1 MSKGIII
8 FAQNNEYVDYASQA
22 CACAGY
28 ARKNLSLVDEICLVT
43 NTETLESK
51 KDLINEYFDN
61 IIVTDAFQPE
71 NVRLFKDTIDNTEYA
86 SFKNMSRSEVYA
98 LSPYDETLVI
108 DSDYFIMNNV
118 LDQVWGSDNDVMIN
132 CKYRD
137 VSERHKEHIEYLDN
151 FSIPMYWATVFYFKK
166 SDFAENLF
174 TLVSHIKHNYKY
186 YYYLYNCSG
195 NLYRNDF
202 AFSMALHILNGS
214 VAFDVP
220 SLPIEYLNNS
230 FDLDDIFRIN
240 SHNDIIMYCA
250 DAERVTAHVL
260 SRFTNT
266 DLHVMNKKAIGR
278 FIDDF
283 LSNGEKVNESRSHL
297 EKVNE

>member
-1 MSKGIII
+1 MSRGIIV
-8 FAQNNEYVDYASQA
+8 FAQNNGYVNYAKQA

-28 ARKNLSLVDEICLVT
+28 VRKHLSLYDEICLVT
-43 NTETLESK
+43 NTETLESEK
-51 KDLINEYFDN
+51 KLIDEFFDN
-61 IIVTDAFQPE
+61 VIVSDTFQPD
-71 NVRLFKDTIDNTEYA
+71 NVRLFKDTTRDTEYA
-86 SFKNMSRSEVYA
+86 SFRNMGRSDVYE

-118 LDQVWGSDNDVMIN
+118 LDQVWNSANDVMIN

-137 VSERHKEHIEYLDN
+137 VSERHKDNITYLDN
-151 FSIPMYWATVFYFKK
+151 FSVPMYWATVFYFKK

-174 TLVSHIKHNYKY
+174 TLISHIKYNYKY

-195 NLYRNDF
+195 NLFRNDF

-220 SLPIEYLNNS
+220 SLPIDYLNNS
-230 FDLDDIFRIN
+230 FDLDDIFRVN
-240 SHNDIIMYCA
+240 SHDDIIMYCA
-250 DAERVTAHVL
+250 DAERITDHLL
-260 SRFTNT
+260 SRFTCT
-266 DLHVMNKKAIGR
+266 DLHIMNKKAVSR

-283 LSNGEKVNESRSHL
+283 LLHGESK
-297 EKVNE
+297 

>member
-1 MSKGIII
+1 
-8 FAQNNEYVDYASQA
+8 
-22 CACAGY
+22 
-28 ARKNLSLVDEICLVT
+28 
-43 NTETLESK
+43 
-51 KDLINEYFDN
+51 
-61 IIVTDAFQPE
+61 
-71 NVRLFKDTIDNTEYA
+71 
-86 SFKNMSRSEVYA
+86 MSRSEVYN

-108 DSDYFIMNNV
+108 DSDYFIMNDI
-118 LDQVWGSDNDVMIN
+118 LDQVWNSDNDVMIN
-132 CKYRD
+132 SKYRD
-137 VSERHKEHIEYLDN
+137 ISGRHQENIEYIDN

-174 TLVSHIKHNYKY
+174 TLISHIKHNYKY

-240 SHNDIIMYCA
+240 AHNDVIMYCA
-250 DAERVTAHVL
+250 DAEQVSSHIL
-260 SRFTNT
+260 SRFKDM
-266 DLHVMNKKAIGR
+266 DLHIMNKKAIER
-278 FIDDF
+278 FIDD
-283 LSNGEKVNESRSHL
+283 LLVNGEKA
-297 EKVNE
+297 

>member
-8 FAQNNEYVDYASQA
+8 FAQNNEYVDYAQQA

-250 DAERVTAHVL
+250 DAERVTAHLL

>member
-8 FAQNNEYVDYASQA
+8 FAQNNEYVNYAEQA

-28 ARKNLSLVDEICLVT
+28 ARKNLSLFDEICLIT
-43 NTETLESK
+43 NTETLKPNK
-51 KDLINEYFDN
+51 KLINKYFDKV
-61 IIVTDAFQPE
+61 IVSDSFQPD
-71 NVRLFKDTIDNTEYA
+71 NVRLFKDTTHITEYA
-86 SFKNMSRSEVYA
+86 PFKNMGRSEVYD

-108 DSDYFIMNNV
+108 DADYFIMNDI
-118 LDQVWGSDNDVMIN
+118 LDQVWDSENDVMIN

-137 VSERHKEHIEYLDN
+137 VSGRHKENIEYLDN

-174 TLVSHIKHNYKY
+174 TLISHIKYNYKY

-195 NLYRNDF
+195 NLFRNDF

-220 SLPIEYLNNS
+220 SLPFNYLNNS
-230 FDLDDIFRIN
+230 FDLDDIYRVN

-250 DAERVTAHVL
+250 DAERITNHLL
-260 SRFTNT
+260 SRFKNM
-266 DLHVMNKKAIGR
+266 DIHIMNKKAIGR
-278 FIDDF
+278 FVDDF
-283 LSNGEKVNESRSHL
+283 LANGEKV
-297 EKVNE
+297 

>member
-71 NVRLFKDTIDNTEYA
+71 NLRLFKDTIDNTEYA

-250 DAERVTAHVL
+250 DAERVTNHLL

-266 DLHVMNKKAIGR
+266 DLHIMNKKAIGR
-278 FIDDF
+278 FIDD
-283 LSNGEKVNESRSHL
+283 LLLNGEKV
-297 EKVNE
+297 

>member
-1 MSKGIII
+1 MSRGIIV
-8 FAQNNEYVDYASQA
+8 FAQNNGYVNYAKQA

-28 ARKNLSLVDEICLVT
+28 VRKHLSLYDEICLVT
-43 NTETLESK
+43 NTETLESEK
-51 KDLINEYFDN
+51 KLIDEFFDN
-61 IIVTDAFQPE
+61 VIVSDTFQPD
-71 NVRLFKDTIDNTEYA
+71 NVRLFKDTTRDTEYA
-86 SFKNMSRSEVYA
+86 SFRNMGRSDVYE

-118 LDQVWGSDNDVMIN
+118 LDQVWNSANDVMIN
-132 CKYRD
+132 CKYID
-137 VSERHKEHIEYLDN
+137 VSERHKDNISYLDN

-174 TLVSHIKHNYKY
+174 TLISHIKYNYKY

-195 NLYRNDF
+195 NLFRNDF

-220 SLPIEYLNNS
+220 SLPIDYMNNS
-230 FDLDDIFRIN
+230 FDLDDIFRVN

-250 DAERVTAHVL
+250 DAERITDHLL
-260 SRFTNT
+260 SRFTCT
-266 DLHVMNKKAIGR
+266 DLHIMNKKAVSR

-283 LSNGEKVNESRSHL
+283 LLHGESK
-297 EKVNE
+297 

>member
-1 MSKGIII
+1 MSRGIIV
-8 FAQNNEYVDYASQA
+8 FAQNNGYVNYAKQA

-28 ARKNLSLVDEICLVT
+28 VRKHLSLYDEICLVT
-43 NTETLESK
+43 NTETLESEK
-51 KDLINEYFDN
+51 NLIDEYFDN
-61 IIVTDAFQPE
+61 VIVSDTFQPD
-71 NVRLFKDTIDNTEYA
+71 NVRLFKDTTRDTEYA
-86 SFKNMSRSEVYA
+86 SFRNMGRSDVY
-98 LSPYDETLVI
+98 ETLVI

-118 LDQVWGSDNDVMIN
+118 LDQVWNSANDVMIN

-137 VSERHKEHIEYLDN
+137 VSERHKDNITYLDN

-174 TLVSHIKHNYKY
+174 TLISHIKYNYKY

-195 NLYRNDF
+195 NLFRNDF

-220 SLPIEYLNNS
+220 SLPIDYLNNS
-230 FDLDDIFRIN
+230 FDLDDIYRVN
-240 SHNDIIMYCA
+240 SHDDIIMFCA
-250 DAERVTAHVL
+250 DAERITDHLL
-260 SRFTNT
+260 SRFTCT
-266 DLHVMNKKAIGR
+266 DLHIMNKKAVSR

-283 LSNGEKVNESRSHL
+283 LLHGESK
-297 EKVNE
+297 

>member
-71 NVRLFKDTIDNTEYA
+71 NLRLFKDTIDNTEYA

-240 SHNDIIMYCA
+240 SHNDIIMYSA
-250 DAERVTAHVL
+250 DAERVTAHLL

-283 LSNGEKVNESRSHL
+283 LSNGEKVNENRSHL

>member
-8 FAQNNEYVDYASQA
+8 FAQNNEYVNYAEQA

-28 ARKNLSLVDEICLVT
+28 ARKNLSLFDEICLIT
-43 NTETLESK
+43 NAETLESNET
-51 KDLINEYFDN
+51 LINEYFDRV
-61 IIVTDAFQPE
+61 IVSDSFQPD
-71 NVRLFKDTIDNTEYA
+71 NIRLFKDTVDKLEYA
-86 SFKNMSRSEVYA
+86 SFKNMGRSEVYD

-108 DSDYFIMNNV
+108 DADYFIMNDI
-118 LDQVWGSDNDVMIN
+118 LDQVWDSENDVMIN

-137 VSERHKEHIEYLDN
+137 VSGRHKENIEYLDN

-174 TLVSHIKHNYKY
+174 TLISHIKYNYKY

-220 SLPIEYLNNS
+220 SLPFNYLNNS
-230 FDLDDIFRIN
+230 FDLDDIYRVN

-250 DAERVTAHVL
+250 DAERITNNIL
-260 SRFTNT
+260 SRFKNM
-266 DLHVMNKKAIGR
+266 DIHIMNKKAIAR
-278 FIDDF
+278 CIDD
-283 LSNGEKVNESRSHL
+283 LLTNGEKV
-297 EKVNE
+297 

>member
-8 FAQNNEYVDYASQA
+8 FAQNNEYVDYAQQA

-250 DAERVTAHVL
+250 DAERVAAHLL

>member
-8 FAQNNEYVDYASQA
+8 FAQNNEYVDYAQQA

-28 ARKNLSLVDEICLVT
+28 ARKNMSLFDEICLVT
-43 NTETLESK
+43 NTETLEAS

-71 NVRLFKDTIDNTEYA
+71 NIRLFKDTIDKTEYA
-86 SFKNMSRSEVYA
+86 SFKNMSRSDVYE

-108 DSDYFIMNNV
+108 DSDYFIMNDV
-118 LDQVWGSDNDVMIN
+118 LDQVWGSTNDVMIN

-151 FSIPMYWATVFYFKK
+151 FSIPMYWATVFYFRK
-166 SDFAENLF
+166 SDLAENLF
-174 TLVSHIKHNYKY
+174 TLISHIKHNYKY

-220 SLPIEYLNNS
+220 SLPIKYLNNS
-230 FDLDDIFRIN
+230 FDLDDIYRIN

-250 DAERVTAHVL
+250 DAEKVTNHLL

-266 DLHVMNKKAIGR
+266 DLHIMNKKAIGR
-278 FIDDF
+278 FIDDL
-283 LSNGEKVNESRSHL
+283 LSNGEKV
-297 EKVNE
+297 

>member
-166 SDFAENLF
+166 SDYAENLF

-250 DAERVTAHVL
+250 DAERVAAHLL

>member
-8 FAQNNEYVDYASQA
+8 FAQNNEYVNYAEQA

-28 ARKNLSLVDEICLVT
+28 ARKNLSLFDEICLIT
-43 NTETLESK
+43 NTETLKSNK
-51 KDLINEYFDN
+51 KLINKYFDKV
-61 IIVTDAFQPE
+61 IVSDSFQPD
-71 NVRLFKDTIDNTEYA
+71 NIRLFKDTTHITEYA
-86 SFKNMSRSEVYA
+86 PFKNMGRSEVYD

-108 DSDYFIMNNV
+108 DADYFIMNDI
-118 LDQVWGSDNDVMIN
+118 LDQVWDSENDVMIN

-137 VSERHKEHIEYLDN
+137 VSGRHKENIEYLDN

-174 TLVSHIKHNYKY
+174 TLISHIKYNYKY

-195 NLYRNDF
+195 NLFRNDF

-220 SLPIEYLNNS
+220 SLPFNYLNNS
-230 FDLDDIFRIN
+230 FDLDDIYRVN

-250 DAERVTAHVL
+250 DAERITNHIL
-260 SRFTNT
+260 SRFKNM
-266 DLHVMNKKAIGR
+266 DIHIMNKKAIAR
-278 FIDDF
+278 CIDD
-283 LSNGEKVNESRSHL
+283 LLTNGEKV
-297 EKVNE
+297 

>member
-8 FAQNNEYVDYASQA
+8 FAQNNEYVNYAETA
-22 CACAGY
+22 CACAGL
-28 ARKNLSLVDEICLVT
+28 ARKNLSLFDEICLIT
-43 NTETLESK
+43 NTETLEQNET
-51 KDLINEYFDN
+51 LINEYFDR
-61 IIVTDAFQPE
+61 IIVTNSFQPD
-71 NVRLFKDTIDNTEYA
+71 NRRLFKDTTDKTEYA
-86 SFKNMSRSEVYA
+86 SFKNMSRSEVYE

-108 DSDYFIMNNV
+108 DGDYFIMNDV
-118 LDQVWGSDNDVMIN
+118 LDQVWNSENDLMIN
-132 CKYRD
+132 CHYRD
-137 VSERHKEHIEYLDN
+137 VSGRHKEHIEYIDN
-151 FSIPMYWATVFYFKK
+151 FSIPMYWATVVYFKK

-174 TLVSHIKHNYKY
+174 TLISHIKYNYKY

-195 NLYRNDF
+195 SLYRNDF

-220 SLPIEYLNNS
+220 SLPIRYLNNS
-230 FDLDDIFRIN
+230 FDIDDIFRVN

-250 DAERVTAHVL
+250 DAERITEHIL

-266 DLHVMNKKAIGR
+266 DLHIMNKKAIAR

-283 LSNGEKVNESRSHL
+283 LLYGEKVNE
-297 EKVNE
+297 

>member
-8 FAQNNEYVDYASQA
+8 FAQNNEYINYAEQA

-28 ARKNLSLVDEICLVT
+28 ARKNLSLFDEICLIT
-43 NTETLESK
+43 NTETLKSNK
-51 KDLINEYFDN
+51 KLINEYFDKV
-61 IIVTDAFQPE
+61 IVSDSFQPD
-71 NVRLFKDTIDNTEYA
+71 NVRLFKDTTHITKYA
-86 SFKNMSRSEVYA
+86 PFKNMGRSEVYD

-108 DSDYFIMNNV
+108 DADYFIMNNV
-118 LDQVWGSDNDVMIN
+118 LDQVWDSENDVMIN

-137 VSERHKEHIEYLDN
+137 VSGRHKENIEYLDN

-174 TLVSHIKHNYKY
+174 TLISHIKYNYKY

-195 NLYRNDF
+195 NLFRNDF

-220 SLPIEYLNNS
+220 SLPFNYLNNS
-230 FDLDDIFRIN
+230 FDLDDIYRVN

-250 DAERVTAHVL
+250 DAERITNHLL
-260 SRFTNT
+260 SRFKNM
-266 DLHVMNKKAIGR
+266 DIHIMNKKAIER
-278 FIDDF
+278 FIDDL
-283 LSNGEKVNESRSHL
+283 LSNGEKV
-297 EKVNE
+297 

>member
-8 FAQNNEYVDYASQA
+8 FAQNNEYVNYAEQA

-28 ARKNLSLVDEICLVT
+28 ARKNLSLFDEICLIT
-43 NTETLESK
+43 NTETLKPNK
-51 KDLINEYFDN
+51 KLINKYFDKV
-61 IIVTDAFQPE
+61 IVSDSFQPD
-71 NVRLFKDTIDNTEYA
+71 NVRLFKDTTHITEYA
-86 SFKNMSRSEVYA
+86 PFKNMGRSEVYD

-108 DSDYFIMNNV
+108 DADYFIMNDI
-118 LDQVWGSDNDVMIN
+118 LDQVWDSENDVMIN

-137 VSERHKEHIEYLDN
+137 VSGRHKENIEYLDN

-174 TLVSHIKHNYKY
+174 TLISHIKYNYKY

-195 NLYRNDF
+195 NLFRNDF

-220 SLPIEYLNNS
+220 SLPFNYLNNS
-230 FDLDDIFRIN
+230 FDLDDIYRVN

-250 DAERVTAHVL
+250 DAERITNHLL
-260 SRFTNT
+260 SRFKNI
-266 DLHVMNKKAIGR
+266 DIHIMNKKAIAR
-278 FIDDF
+278 CIDD
-283 LSNGEKVNESRSHL
+283 LLENGEKV
-297 EKVNE
+297 

>member
-71 NVRLFKDTIDNTEYA
+71 NLRLFKDTIDNTEYA

-250 DAERVTAHVL
+250 DAERVTAHLL

-266 DLHVMNKKAIGR
+266 DLHIMNKKAIGR
-278 FIDDF
+278 FIDDL
-283 LSNGEKVNESRSHL
+283 LSNGEKV
-297 EKVNE
+297 

>member
-1 MSKGIII
+1 MSRGIII
-8 FAQNNEYVDYASQA
+8 FAQNNEYINYAEQA

-28 ARKNLSLVDEICLVT
+28 ARRNLSLFDEVCLIT
-43 NTETLESK
+43 NSETLQSEEK
-51 KDLINEYFDN
+51 LINEYFDN
-61 IIVTDAFQPE
+61 VIVSDNFQPE
-71 NVRLFKDTIDNTEYA
+71 NIRLFKDTTDKLEYA
-86 SFKNMSRSEVYA
+86 PFKNMSRSEVYK

-108 DSDYFIMNNV
+108 DADYFIMNNV
-118 LDQVWGSDNDVMIN
+118 LDQVWDSDNDVMIN
-132 CKYRD
+132 SKYRD
-137 VSERHKEHIEYLDN
+137 ISGRHKENIEYIDN

-174 TLVSHIKHNYKY
+174 TLISHIKHNYKY

-240 SHNDIIMYCA
+240 AHNDVIMYCA
-250 DAERVTAHVL
+250 DAELVSSHIL
-260 SRFTNT
+260 SRFKDM
-266 DLHVMNKKAIGR
+266 DLHIMNKKAIGR
-278 FIDDF
+278 FIDD
-283 LSNGEKVNESRSHL
+283 LLANGEKV
-297 EKVNE
+297 

>member
-1 MSKGIII
+1 MSRGIII
-8 FAQNNEYVDYASQA
+8 FAQNNEYINYAEQA

-28 ARKNLSLVDEICLVT
+28 ARRNLSLFDEICLVT
-43 NTETLESK
+43 NSETLQSEEK
-51 KDLINEYFDN
+51 LINEYFDN
-61 IIVTDAFQPE
+61 VIVSDNFQPE
-71 NVRLFKDTIDNTEYA
+71 NIRLFKDTTDNLEYA
-86 SFKNMSRSEVYA
+86 SFKNMSRSDVYK

-108 DSDYFIMNNV
+108 DADYLIMNDV
-118 LDQVWGSDNDVMIN
+118 LDQVWNSDNDVMIN
-132 CKYRD
+132 SKYRD
-137 VSERHKEHIEYLDN
+137 ISGRHQENIEYIDN

-174 TLVSHIKHNYKY
+174 TLISHIKHNYKY

-240 SHNDIIMYCA
+240 AHNDVIMYCA
-250 DAERVTAHVL
+250 DAEQVSSHIL
-260 SRFTNT
+260 SRFKDM
-266 DLHVMNKKAIGR
+266 DLHIMNKKAIGR
-278 FIDDF
+278 FIDD
-283 LSNGEKVNESRSHL
+283 LLANGEKV
-297 EKVNE
+297 

>member
-1 MSKGIII
+1 MSRGIII
-8 FAQNNEYVDYASQA
+8 FAQNNEYINYAEQA

-28 ARKNLSLVDEICLVT
+28 ARRNLSLFDEVCLIT
-43 NTETLESK
+43 NSETLQSEEK
-51 KDLINEYFDN
+51 LINEYFDN
-61 IIVTDAFQPE
+61 VIVSDNFQPE
-71 NVRLFKDTIDNTEYA
+71 NIRLFKDTTDKLDYA
-86 SFKNMSRSEVYA
+86 PFKNMSRSEVYK

-108 DSDYFIMNNV
+108 DSDYFIMNDI
-118 LDQVWGSDNDVMIN
+118 LDQVWNSDNDVMIN
-132 CKYRD
+132 SKYRD
-137 VSERHKEHIEYLDN
+137 ISGRHKENIEYIDN

-174 TLVSHIKHNYKY
+174 TLISHIKHNYKY

-240 SHNDIIMYCA
+240 AYNDVIMYCA
-250 DAERVTAHVL
+250 DAEQVSSHIL
-260 SRFTNT
+260 SRFK
-266 DLHVMNKKAIGR
+266 DMDVHIMNKKAIER
-278 FIDDF
+278 FIDD
-283 LSNGEKVNESRSHL
+283 LLVNGEKA
-297 EKVNE
+297 

>member
-1 MSKGIII
+1 MSRGIVI
-8 FAQNNEYVDYASQA
+8 FAQNNEYINYAEQA

-28 ARKNLSLVDEICLVT
+28 ARRNLSLFDEVCLIT
-43 NTETLESK
+43 NSETLQSEEK
-51 KDLINEYFDN
+51 LINEYFDN
-61 IIVTDAFQPE
+61 VIVSDNFQPE
-71 NVRLFKDTIDNTEYA
+71 NIRLFKDTTDKLDYA
-86 SFKNMSRSEVYA
+86 PFKNMSRSEVYK

-108 DSDYFIMNNV
+108 DSDYFIMNDI
-118 LDQVWGSDNDVMIN
+118 LDQVWNSDNDVMIN
-132 CKYRD
+132 SKYRD
-137 VSERHKEHIEYLDN
+137 ISGRHKENIEYIDN

-174 TLVSHIKHNYKY
+174 TLISHIKHNYKY

-240 SHNDIIMYCA
+240 AHNDVIMYCA
-250 DAERVTAHVL
+250 DAEQVSSHIL
-260 SRFTNT
+260 SRFKDM
-266 DLHVMNKKAIGR
+266 DLHIMNKKAIER
-278 FIDDF
+278 FIDD
-283 LSNGEKVNESRSHL
+283 LLVNGEKA
-297 EKVNE
+297 

>member
-8 FAQNNEYVDYASQA
+8 FAQNNEYVNYAEQA

-28 ARKNLSLVDEICLVT
+28 ARKNLSLFDEICLIT
-43 NTETLESK
+43 NAETLESNET
-51 KDLINEYFDN
+51 LINEYFDRV
-61 IIVTDAFQPE
+61 IVSDSFQPD
-71 NVRLFKDTIDNTEYA
+71 NIRLFKDTTHITEYA
-86 SFKNMSRSEVYA
+86 SFKNMGRSEVYD

-108 DSDYFIMNNV
+108 DADYFIMNDI
-118 LDQVWGSDNDVMIN
+118 LDQVWDSENDVMIN

-137 VSERHKEHIEYLDN
+137 VSGRHKENIEYLDN

-174 TLVSHIKHNYKY
+174 TLISHIKYNYKY

-220 SLPIEYLNNS
+220 SLPFNYLNNS
-230 FDLDDIFRIN
+230 FDLDDIYRVN

-250 DAERVTAHVL
+250 DAERITNHIL
-260 SRFTNT
+260 SRFKNM
-266 DLHVMNKKAIGR
+266 DIHIMNKKAIAR
-278 FIDDF
+278 CIDD
-283 LSNGEKVNESRSHL
+283 LLTNGEKV
-297 EKVNE
+297 

>member
-1 MSKGIII
+1 MSRGIII
-8 FAQNNEYVDYASQA
+8 FAQNNEYINYAEQA

-61 IIVTDAFQPE
+61 IIVTDSFQPE
-71 NVRLFKDTIDNTEYA
+71 NVRLFKDTIDKTEYA
-86 SFKNMSRSEVYA
+86 SFKNMSRSDVYE

-118 LDQVWGSDNDVMIN
+118 LDQVWSSDNDVMIN

-174 TLVSHIKHNYKY
+174 TIISHIKHNYKY

-230 FDLDDIFRIN
+230 FDLDDIYRIN

-250 DAERVTAHVL
+250 DAERVTEHLL
-260 SRFTNT
+260 SRFTDT

-283 LSNGEKVNESRSHL
+283 LSNGEKVNESHSHL
-297 EKVNE
+297 EKINE

>member
-1 MSKGIII
+1 MSRGIII
-8 FAQNNEYVDYASQA
+8 FAQNNEYINYAEQA

-28 ARKNLSLVDEICLVT
+28 ARRNLSLFDEVCLIT
-43 NTETLESK
+43 NSETLQSEEK
-51 KDLINEYFDN
+51 LINEYFDN
-61 IIVTDAFQPE
+61 VIVSDNFQPE
-71 NVRLFKDTIDNTEYA
+71 NIRLFKDTTDKLDYA
-86 SFKNMSRSEVYA
+86 PFKNMSRSEVYK

-108 DSDYFIMNNV
+108 DSDYFIMNDI
-118 LDQVWGSDNDVMIN
+118 LDQVWNSDNDVMIN
-132 CKYRD
+132 SKYRD
-137 VSERHKEHIEYLDN
+137 ISGRHKENIEYIDN

-174 TLVSHIKHNYKY
+174 TLISHIKHNYKY

-240 SHNDIIMYCA
+240 AYNDVIMYCA
-250 DAERVTAHVL
+250 DAEQVSSHIL
-260 SRFTNT
+260 SRFKDM
-266 DLHVMNKKAIGR
+266 DLHIMNKKAIER
-278 FIDDF
+278 FIDD
-283 LSNGEKVNESRSHL
+283 LLVNGEKA
-297 EKVNE
+297 

>member
-8 FAQNNEYVDYASQA
+8 FAQNNEYVNYAEQA

-28 ARKNLSLVDEICLVT
+28 ARKNLSLFDEICLIT
-43 NTETLESK
+43 NAETLESNET
-51 KDLINEYFDN
+51 LINEYFDRV
-61 IIVTDAFQPE
+61 IVSDSFQPD
-71 NVRLFKDTIDNTEYA
+71 NIRLFKDTVDKLEYA
-86 SFKNMSRSEVYA
+86 SFKNMGRSEVYD

-108 DSDYFIMNNV
+108 DADYFIMNDI
-118 LDQVWGSDNDVMIN
+118 LDQVWDSENDVMIN

-137 VSERHKEHIEYLDN
+137 VSGRHKENIEYLDN

-174 TLVSHIKHNYKY
+174 TLISHIKYNYKY

-220 SLPIEYLNNS
+220 SLPFNYLNNS
-230 FDLDDIFRIN
+230 FTGPYPEDMNRDYADKGPNQQFWNLDD
-240 SHNDIIMYCA
+240 D
-250 DAERVTAHVL
+250 
-260 SRFTNT
+260 
-266 DLHVMNKKAIGR
+266 
-278 FIDDF
+278 
-283 LSNGEKVNESRSHL
+283 
-297 EKVNE
+297 

>member
-1 MSKGIII
+1 MSRGIII
-8 FAQNNEYVDYASQA
+8 FAQNNEYINYAEQA

-28 ARKNLSLVDEICLVT
+28 ARRNLSLFDEVCLIT
-43 NTETLESK
+43 NSETLQSEEK
-51 KDLINEYFDN
+51 LINEYFDN
-61 IIVTDAFQPE
+61 VIVSDNFQPE
-71 NVRLFKDTIDNTEYA
+71 NIRLFKDTTDKLDYA
-86 SFKNMSRSEVYA
+86 PFKNMSRSEVYK

-108 DSDYFIMNNV
+108 DSDYFIMNDI
-118 LDQVWGSDNDVMIN
+118 LDQVWNSDNDVMIN
-132 CKYRD
+132 SKYRD
-137 VSERHKEHIEYLDN
+137 ISGRHQENIEYIDK

-174 TLVSHIKHNYKY
+174 TLISHIKHNYKY

-240 SHNDIIMYCA
+240 AHNDVIMYCA
-250 DAERVTAHVL
+250 DAEQVSSHIL
-260 SRFTNT
+260 SRFKDM
-266 DLHVMNKKAIGR
+266 DLHIMNKKAIER
-278 FIDDF
+278 FIDD
-283 LSNGEKVNESRSHL
+283 LLVNGEKA
-297 EKVNE
+297 